1 MIVPHFADYAINI
14 EPHCIA
20 RGKVGFAGGRLCI
33 PDSKV
38 SLLIPEGA
46 VPRGAMQDVYIAVC
60 RDERQIPSLADKP
73 KSTLLSPVIMA
84 GPPGLKFNKPVVLSF
99 EHSAR
104 GSMFDWFLKVL
115 SGPNWSD
122 TISVSDS
129 SSQNSGSQNNNN
141 NSSSPTGEMFCQV
154 DPATCYLMSDTVRG
168 QYALIGGQ
176 QNAATLVIKS
186 LRCVTFCCLP
196 PKNSSGT
203 TQELTFRVYC
213 IPNYRD
219 TWEVSRK
226 ITIFDKHKPLAN
238 LDYTNIFLIKV
249 IWFCT
254 NVAQFV
260 LETI

>member
-1 MIVPHFADYAINI
+1 MSAHMADYAINI

-46 VPRGAMQDVYIAVC
+46 IPRGTMQDVYIAVC
-60 RDERQIPSLADKP
+60 RDERQIPNLAEKP
-73 KSTLLSPVIMA
+73 KSTLLSPVIIA

-104 GSMFDWFLKVL
+104 ASVFDWFLKVL
-115 SGPNWSD
+115 TGPNWTE
-122 TISVSDS
+122 TISVNDS
-129 SSQNSGSQNNNN
+129 SSSQTSAGTSPNNNN
-141 NSSSPTGEMFCQV
+141 TGSGDMFCQV
-154 DPATCYLMSDTVRG
+154 DTSTCYLMSDTVRG
-168 QYALIGGQ
+168 QYTLIGGQ

-186 LRCVTFCCLP
+186 LRCVAFTCLP

-203 TQELTFRVYC
+203 SQELTFRVYC

-219 TWEVSRK
+219 TWEVNK
-226 ITIFDKHKPLAN
+226 
-238 LDYTNIFLIKV
+238 
-249 IWFCT
+249 
-254 NVAQFV
+254 
-260 LETI
+260 